1 MDKNKLCRQVLD
13 IKEVLE
19 VKISENIVTLENL
32 SIQEKKDIIR
42 KLHENVESKF
52 NIIVDKILES

>member
-19 VKISENIVTLENL
+19 VKISENIVTLKNL